1 MVPQFE
7 QNKKAA
13 FAKKLR
19 GLMDGWEKSHDR
31 KLTQGELAAAVF
43 VSRESLN
50 GWLQGKTFPVDSAV
64 SGLCAFFG
72 VPPTYFD
79 PEEDELIYTD
89 EERHKELDALCRSRA
104 EKIGLSESFV
114 QFCKERPSLADLLI
128 SASWVNPVVNPPDSK
143 VPDSDSVYQFRSS
156 SGVRVYLP
164 DDVLYM
170 LRCVQRDLEEY
181 SAFLIRK
188 YSKTISAYYQHQGG
202 NPLPPVRQFALDLK
216 GVPSLS
222 ADESALVDMF
232 RLMDEKSRKKWADSA
247 AESAAHNY
255 HKAKKDTQK

>member
-79 PEEDELIYTD
+79 PEENELIYTD
-89 EERHKELDALCRSRA
+89 EERHKELDAMCRSRA
-104 EKIGLSESFV
+104 EEIGLSESFV
-114 QFCKERPSLADLLI
+114 HFCKERPGLADLLI

-143 VPDSDSVYQFRSS
+143 VPDGDSVYQFRSS

-188 YSKTISAYYQHQGG
+188 YSQTISAYYQHQGG
-202 NPLPPVRQFALDLK
+202 NPLPPVRQFVLDLE
-216 GVPSLS
+216 GMPSLS
-222 ADESALVDMF
+222 AGESVLVDSF
-232 RLMDEKSRKKWADSA
+232 RLMDDDSREELIKSAATLHAKSRKKGR
-247 AESAAHNY
+247 
-255 HKAKKDTQK
+255 K